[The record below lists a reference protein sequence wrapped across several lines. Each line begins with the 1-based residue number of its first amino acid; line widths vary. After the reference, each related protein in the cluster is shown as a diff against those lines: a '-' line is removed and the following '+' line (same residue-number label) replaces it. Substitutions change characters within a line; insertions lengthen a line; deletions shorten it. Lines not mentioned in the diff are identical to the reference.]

1 LKKFKTSIIYIIV
14 LAAVSALHLQLE
26 TLVLKLSAGTFFLY
40 SIYGLFLAFFLVLI
54 IKTYMAG
61 KNLELAI
68 ALLIPGLIFFF
79 LFSNSRFLFKLGI
92 FEFFVL
98 GLLLARDNKKD
109 NKKTKN
115 PLPFVLLTGAACLT
129 ELVTNIAA
137 GTYFYYLDVWIDSLT
152 GLGGY
157 IAAFLLL

>member
-1 LKKFKTSIIYIIV
+1 MKKFKTSIIYIIV
-14 LAAVSALHLQLE
+14 LAVVSVLHFQLE

-40 SIYGLFLAFFLVLI
+40 SIYGLFLAFFLVLL

-92 FEFFVL
+92 FEFFIL
-98 GLLLARDNKKD
+98 GLLLARDNKKA
-109 NKKTKN
+109 KSPL
-115 PLPFVLLTGAACLT
+115 PLPFVLLIGAACSI

-137 GTYFYYLDVWIDSLT
+137 GTYFFYLDVWINSLT

>member
-14 LAAVSALHLQLE
+14 LAVVSALHFQLE
-26 TLVLKLSAGTFFLY
+26 TLVLKLSAGTFFIY

-79 LFSNSRFLFKLGI
+79 LFLSG
-92 FEFFVL
+92 
-98 GLLLARDNKKD
+98 DNF
-109 NKKTKN
+109 
-115 PLPFVLLTGAACLT
+115 PAAAP
-129 ELVTNIAA
+129 NNR
-137 GTYFYYLDVWIDSLT
+137 
-152 GLGGY
+152 
-157 IAAFLLL
+157 

>member
-1 LKKFKTSIIYIIV
+1 MKKFKTSIIYIIV
-14 LAAVSALHLQLE
+14 LAAVSALHFPLE

-61 KNLELAI
+61 KNQDLAI

-92 FEFFVL
+92 FEFFIL
-98 GLLLARDNKKD
+98 GLLLARDNRKA
-109 NKKTKN
+109 KN
-115 PLPFVLLTGAACLT
+115 PLPFVLLIGAACLT
-129 ELVTNIAA
+129 ELATNIAA
-137 GTYFYYLDVWIDSLT
+137 GTYFYYLDVWINSLT